1 MGLRFAVSQRGR
13 RIVGRFS
20 RGVEIVEGLL
30 ALCRE
35 QKIHAGE
42 LRGLGHLIS
51 AEIAQF
57 DEKGRSFRPPR
68 SLKTPVELI
77 HLYGNIS
84 MLGGEIVLRAQ
95 ASLLRDDSE
104 VGGGLTVLGG
114 QLVRGVA
121 HSVEF
126 VVEAFDDL
134 TMRRE
139 LDAEAGLPVLVVAEK
154 AEEKPQRLRE
164 VEDGRERKTPGGI
177 RANNEPAP
185 MGATA
190 IDANGNLVSFGRAP
204 RVSIPEPKAFQSPL
218 DDNTPLE
225 RPKKIAA
232 EHEVDDGVAETDKEI
247 HVGDW
252 LEHPRFGR
260 CHVQRIDDDEDRV
273 TVRLEN
279 QRLIVLGLEVLK
291 VEFLREE
298 SGQQFFKVQP
308 RR

>member
-1 MGLRFAVSQRGR
+1 MGVGLKFAVSGAGR

-20 RGVEIVEGLL
+20 RGVEIVDAIL

-35 QKIHAGE
+35 QKLFAGE
-42 LRGLGHLIS
+42 LRGMGHLMS

-68 SLKTPVELI
+68 SLNTPVELI

-84 MLGGEIVLRAQ
+84 TLGGEIVLRAQ
-95 ASLLRDDSE
+95 ASLLRDDTE

-126 VVEAFDDL
+126 VIEAFDDL
-134 TMRRE
+134 NMRRE
-139 LDAEAGLPVLVVAEK
+139 LDAEAGLPVLVVEAKAQPAERPAHK
-154 AEEKPQRLRE
+154 RRDLEESAARR
-164 VEDGRERKTPGGI
+164 
-177 RANNEPAP
+177 EPAAG
-185 MGATA
+185 GATA
-190 IDANGNLVSFGRAP
+190 IDANGNLVSFGRAARSFVEPP
-204 RVSIPEPKAFQSPL
+204 RPFVSPL

-225 RPKKIAA
+225 RPKRIPSTS
-232 EHEVDDGVAETDKEI
+232 EQTDDGIVETDREI
-247 HVGDW
+247 QIGDW

-260 CHVQRIDDDEDRV
+260 CLVQRIDDEEDRV

-279 QRLIVLGLEVLK
+279 QRLIVLGLEVLTI
-291 VEFLREE
+291 EFLSEVN
-298 SGQQFFKVQP
+298 GQQVFRVQP